1 MTASVGSTSQPV
13 WPQIVTWLL
22 VIIGWV
28 VVHFLG
34 EARERRKEVR
44 SELDEIF
51 AELREIETAAC
62 SLHCAEA
69 FSGIDGR
76 HVLVSL
82 ESAERR
88 ILRLRLYDD
97 HEFSRAIIAL
107 RQAISL
113 ENFSVGEF
121 VKQDGDS
128 PILDEISWT
137 TGELIDALDSG
148 YRMRYPERF
157 PYYTK
162 RAFFLTGNS

>member
-1 MTASVGSTSQPV
+1 M
-13 WPQIVTWLL
+13 IV
-22 VIIGWV
+22 GWV

-44 SELDEIF
+44 AELDEIF
-51 AELREIETAAC
+51 TKLREIEAAAC
-62 SLHCAEA
+62 SLHCAETY
-69 FSGIDGR
+69 SGVDGR

-97 HEFSRAIIAL
+97 SEFSRAIVSL

-113 ENFSVGEF
+113 KNFSTSEF
-121 VKQDGDS
+121 IKQDGDS
-128 PILDEISWT
+128 PILADIAWT
-137 TGELIDALDSG
+137 TEELIDALDSG
-148 YRMRYPERF
+148 YRTRYPERF

-162 RAFFLTGNS
+162 QAFFAAGPDS